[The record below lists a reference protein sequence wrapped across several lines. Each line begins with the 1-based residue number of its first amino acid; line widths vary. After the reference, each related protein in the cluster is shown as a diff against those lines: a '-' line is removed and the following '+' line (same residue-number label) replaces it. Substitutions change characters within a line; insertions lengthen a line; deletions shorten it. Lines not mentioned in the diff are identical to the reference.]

1 MNENMRIWETV
12 EKTDPDYIK
21 QATLDK
27 RTVTSI
33 NQMYN
38 YERATEMWGPVGIGW
53 GWEIILE
60 RFDSGAPM
68 YDKEKEILGTESV
81 HTMQVKVWYMDG
93 DTKHETPPQFGHT
106 PYMYM
111 TSTGYIKTDRDY
123 GKKTLTDAVG
133 KCLSLLGFGADI
145 FKGLY
150 DDQEYVSE
158 IRDDFA
164 IEKADDQ
171 AQERIRQKNQYED
184 DKSKHIGMMKA
195 AVTLPEL
202 EALFVA
208 ILRKASRRKDEAGI
222 KELTKVKDQKK
233 AQLEKKET
241 EK

>member
-1 MNENMRIWETV
+1 MNENMRIWEKV
-12 EKTDPDYIK
+12 EKTDPDYTKSSTIK
-21 QATLDK
+21 K
-27 RTVTSI
+27 RRVTSI

-38 YERATEMWGPVGIGW
+38 YERATQIFGPAGMGW
-53 GWEIILE
+53 GYEIIEE
-60 RFDSGAPM
+60 RFDTGAPM
-68 YDKEKEILGTESV
+68 YSESKEIIGTEMV
-81 HTMQVKVWYMDG
+81 HTILAKVWYVNG
-93 DTKHETPPQFGHT
+93 ETKHETPPQYGHT

-111 TSTGYIKTDRDY
+111 ASGGYIVTDTDY
-123 GKKTLTDAVG
+123 AKKTLTDAVG

-145 FKGLY
+145 FMGQY
-150 DDQEYVSE
+150 DDQEYISE

-171 AQERIRQKNQYED
+171 AQERIRQKNEYED

-222 KELTKVKDQKK
+222 KELTKIKDQKK
-233 AQLEKKET
+233 AQLEAKK
-241 EK
+241 